1 VCACVR
7 DCVCEYVYMYMC
19 IYMCVG
25 ERESANTY
33 IHMYTH
39 GLVTKNGS
47 DVMGWLWLVGS
58 LKLQV
63 SFAKEPYKRD
73 DILQETFHFK
83 ETTNRSCSVSL
94 CVFCLYSVRDMYTFV
109 CSYVYIC
116 VCTVNIQGQ
125 RHVYIFMF
133 VCIYLYVHY
142 NL

>member
-1 VCACVR
+1 
-7 DCVCEYVYMYMC
+7 
-19 IYMCVG
+19 MCVG

-39 GLVTKNGS
+39 GFVTKNGS
-47 DVMGWLWLVGS
+47 DVMGWLWFVGS

-109 CSYVYIC
+109 CSYVYLC
-116 VCTVNIQGQ
+116 VHCKYTGSET
-125 RHVYIFMF
+125 
-133 VCIYLYVHY
+133 CIYFYVCMY
-142 NL
+142 ISICAL